1 MIDLRVGLVT
11 YEFFQI
17 LGDGSVA
24 YDSFKASGVTT
35 DARTTVR
42 FYSDMCQLYCTV
54 IIDVEVVGVAKQS
67 RTSSTAA
74 RAVFGCSAI

>member
-17 LGDGSVA
+17 LGDGIVA
-24 YDSFKASGVTT
+24 YYSFKASGVTA
-35 DARTTVR
+35 DARAAVR

-54 IIDVEVVGVAKQS
+54 IIDCE
-67 RTSSTAA
+67 RT
-74 RAVFGCSAI
+74 RF